1 MSPDPRPTRPFSL
14 VRTLGKFG
22 WFALQGH
29 ALAWWL
35 ARHDAPFRQSYRG
48 CRREALAAAWR
59 ADPTWADVV
68 AAQGRVTSRS
78 LGLEFLGDDAVSR
91 GYATWLALAPR
102 GWTFRRTDGGLEA
115 KRGEL
120 TLALETAEEEEM
132 IREIYLDGC
141 YDLRLPGRWQVVDI
155 GANVGM
161 AALFFAGQPGVDR
174 VVSFEPFGP
183 TADAFARN
191 VARNPALAAKIALR
205 RVGLGEAPGRLE
217 VPYQPDLRGSMS
229 IAGVGDW
236 RGTAAAAGQTVA
248 IDVERASAAL
258 AEILAQPPAVRL
270 LAKVDC
276 EGSEYAILRDLA
288 STGGL
293 ARFSAFVIE
302 WHGRGPDELTAML
315 QAAGF
320 ALRVQPLSADPRA
333 LGLIYATRL
342 PAS

>member
-1 MSPDPRPTRPFSL
+1 
-14 VRTLGKFG
+14 
-22 WFALQGH
+22 
-29 ALAWWL
+29 
-35 ARHDAPFRQSYRG
+35 
-48 CRREALAAAWR
+48 
-59 ADPTWADVV
+59 
-68 AAQGRVTSRS
+68 
-78 LGLEFLGDDAVSR
+78 
-91 GYATWLALAPR
+91 
-102 GWTFRRTDGGLEA
+102 
-115 KRGEL
+115 
-120 TLALETAEEEEM
+120 
-132 IREIYLDGC
+132 
-141 YDLRLPGRWQVVDI
+141 
-155 GANVGM
+155 
-161 AALFFAGQPGVDR
+161 
-174 VVSFEPFGP
+174 
-183 TADAFARN
+183 
-191 VARNPALAAKIALR
+191 
-205 RVGLGEAPGRLE
+205 
-217 VPYQPDLRGSMS
+217 MS
-229 IAGVGDW
+229 IAGAGDW
-236 RGTAAAAGQTVA
+236 RGAAAGAGQTVA